1 MSQGLSKIV
10 FEVLGTSSDTN
21 LELASHVVLFL
32 PSPLDSLLTPLPSG
46 LLVLFFLSLL
56 PDP

>member
-21 LELASHVVLFL
+21 FERASHVVLFL
-32 PSPLDSLLTPLPSG
+32 PSTLDSLLNLLPG
-46 LLVLFFLSLL
+46 GLFFFFS
-56 PDP
+56 

>member
-21 LELASHVVLFL
+21 FERASHVVLFL
-32 PSPLDSLLTPLPSG
+32 PSTLDSLLNLLPGG
-46 LLVLFFLSLL
+46 LFFFFLSLF
-56 PDP
+56 PGP